1 VDSARFRGPLARL
14 LSLLYFCLPV
24 PVALTPRVN
33 YEVYGLYG
41 PEVQCMVGSSVM
53 LAAALFCANDG

>member
-1 VDSARFRGPLARL
+1 MNCIEVVTLVFFSHSASSEAQIRDTVSDEG
-14 LSLLYFCLPV
+14 
-24 PVALTPRVN
+24 VN

-41 PEVQCMVGSSVM
+41 PEVQCMAGSSVM